1 MAQLTDTHCRILAEN
16 YLRDGVRKYLTFL
29 DGDPLLVAWGYGE
42 NNCGREIHGLPEGR
56 IAEQDG
62 RLTAENTEQL
72 WDLVGRYSVS
82 LLGKTYDTVRA
93 LSLDSYEGQYVAC
106 EQYLD
111 REGRT
116 VLWRR
121 FNRDDWNV
129 GCGQKKWSE
138 RYPDHDRLLING
150 TVYTHWYDCITDHI
164 LP

>member
-1 MAQLTDTHCRILAEN
+1 M
-16 YLRDGVRKYLTFL
+16 G
-29 DGDPLLVAWGYGE
+29 P
-42 NNCGREIHGLPEGR
+42 CGPV
-56 IAEQDG
+56 Q
-62 RLTAENTEQL
+62 RL
-72 WDLVGRYSVS
+72 SV
-82 LLGKTYDTVRA
+82 GKTYDTVRA